1 MVETQANDMAL
12 APVEIA
18 IDARDPEPAGI
29 AAAHA
34 AEVVAEQPIEPMVAI
49 APDAAAESAPA
60 IASELAVEAPATPA
74 VEADRAERLR
84 SLFDQ
89 ARESEP
95 DVATTTNAAPPAPSP
110 SDQAGDD
117 QAPRSA

>member
-1 MVETQANDMAL
+1 
-12 APVEIA
+12 
-18 IDARDPEPAGI
+18 
-29 AAAHA
+29 
-34 AEVVAEQPIEPMVAI
+34 MVAI

-84 SLFDQ
+84 SLFEQ
-89 ARESEP
+89 ARDGEPAVAASEET
-95 DVATTTNAAPPAPSP
+95 ASTATNADSEAAP
-110 SDQAGDD
+110 GDD